1 MPSPPTAPDGQCR
14 IRWHVS
20 GPPPATYR
28 AGIPICSVLSVSSL
42 YTYWG
47 QRYEKVS
54 ETTSLLV
61 CFSANASTFTACRKV
76 RKSERNIKFTLIFLS
91 ERSTFTACRKVRK
104 SEQNGYQSGIS
115 LNSNQRIV
123 FSSSSSLRSERR
135 MDFAVSSS
143 AVREPVQSASSIAAF
158 SASSSAMA
166 DSTAA
171 NS

>member
-1 MPSPPTAPDGQCR
+1 MLCSLNFFA
-14 IRWHVS
+14 IYIL
-20 GPPPATYR
+20 ATKVQKSERKAKFQRER
-28 AGIPICSVLSVSSL
+28 AKGRTRFFFAERGGNSIAL
-42 YTYWG
+42 
-47 QRYEKVS
+47 
-54 ETTSLLV
+54 SLLV